1 VVERDGRTAIATFF
15 VEGPFETGITVK
27 PSADV
32 LNHLRARRLVDGDAA
47 QLTDGAGHLA
57 AATIRER
64 GKRDVEL
71 LVSSVT
77 NVARQPEIHLCA
89 PIADRDRMLW
99 LAEKATE
106 LEIATWQ
113 AARFRRSASVTPR
126 GEGAGFESRAH
137 LRMIAALEQS
147 SGAWL
152 PSILPDA
159 DVETVGTTA
168 TGVRVVMDPH
178 GAPLLSILEGR
189 ALAGVTV
196 LVGPEGGIED
206 DELASLERAG
216 WRRARLGAT
225 TLRFETAA
233 IAAIAAI
240 RAAQCSPE
248 V

>member
-1 VVERDGRTAIATFF
+1 
-15 VEGPFETGITVK
+15 
-27 PSADV
+27 
-32 LNHLRARRLVDGDAA
+32 
-47 QLTDGAGHLA
+47 
-57 AATIRER
+57 
-64 GKRDVEL
+64 
-71 LVSSVT
+71 
-77 NVARQPEIHLCA
+77 
-89 PIADRDRMLW
+89 MLW

-106 LEIATWQ
+106 LAIATWQ